1 MLYIDFFPK
10 YVYICNKYLIT
21 SVYSFRSV
29 LNLTN
34 IIMTIIFI
42 AMVMK
47 FQKISCNLYNISKFS
62 MVGVNVFSLTVYIYI
77 YDCIVSI

>member
-47 FQKISCNLYNISKFS
+47 FQKISCNLYNIYISKFS

-77 YDCIVSI
+77 YI